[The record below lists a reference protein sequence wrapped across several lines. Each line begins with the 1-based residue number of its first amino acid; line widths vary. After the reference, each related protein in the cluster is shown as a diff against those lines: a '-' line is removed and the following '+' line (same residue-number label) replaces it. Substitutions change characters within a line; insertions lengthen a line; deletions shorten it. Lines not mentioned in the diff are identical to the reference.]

1 MGSNYYAFLAFGR
14 ARCGKKFQQ
23 ALLNGDVTV
32 DVMDKTHI
40 YTVMDVYEKNA
51 GADSL
56 VSIMVNLHDTT
67 TKDLPL
73 KKGKE
78 ITSRDDMYVFFN
90 GLENVE
96 WGTKNWKQCVQKL
109 TVSNA
114 RCRRSILCSCLCH
127 LAKE

>member
-1 MGSNYYAFLAFGR
+1 MKSDFVNVRKSNYYAFLAFGR

-32 DVMDKTHI
+32 DVMDKTDI
-40 YTVMDVYEKNA
+40 YTVMDGEFLIILFIGVRDLSSNIISVYEKND

-56 VSIMVNLHDTT
+56 VSIMINLHDTT

-78 ITSRDDMYVFFN
+78 LASRDDM
-90 GLENVE
+90 
-96 WGTKNWKQCVQKL
+96 
-109 TVSNA
+109 
-114 RCRRSILCSCLCH
+114 
-127 LAKE
+127 